1 MSIVKRSLAGLAAA
15 AIAAVVLAA
24 AMLSVAGCA
33 SQGRGGELRKRIAD
47 TPAMNLKTYRFDP
60 ATPMADRIGPA
71 PDFVLK
77 HLREID
83 GRDDYEAYAPTA
95 ADRELALRYLD
106 LLPAWFDAMLKERLV
121 GIYFVENL
129 LGSAFT
135 EFVLDKD
142 DTVYAFIAINPATL
156 RTGLSEWMT
165 AREASCFSG
174 GAASGAGASGSGG
187 AASAAGAGS
196 GAGAAVFVD
205 CGTKYKALL
214 YALVHE
220 CGHVADYVYHY
231 TPYAEPTIAELG
243 LGTGETPFIEGIWTD
258 YAKPDSRAD
267 FAGRSDVTFYST
279 GGGPKIP
286 LADAA
291 ALYERLAN
299 SPFPSLYAAQNWAE
313 DFAECFT
320 WYLFTDRLGE
330 RYQVGIRRGDAVE
343 VAYEPIYSSRV
354 VHRFPQLDPVV
365 QDARK

>member
-1 MSIVKRSLAGLAAA
+1 MKTAQRLTRLLGA
-15 AIAAVVLAA
+15 AIAALLAAVVLLAA
-24 AMLSVAGCA
+24 LASCA
-33 SQGRGGELRKRIAD
+33 STPKSVRERIAAI
-47 TPAMNLKTYRFDP
+47 PAMNLKTYRFDP
-60 ATPMADRIGPA
+60 ASPMAQRIGPA

-77 HLREID
+77 HLRGAD
-83 GRDDYEAYAPTA
+83 GRDDYEAYEPTD
-95 ADRELALRYLD
+95 ADRELALQYLD

-129 LGSAFT
+129 LGSSCT

-142 DTVYAFIAINPATL
+142 DTVYAFIAVNPATL
-156 RTGLSEWMT
+156 AAGLSEWMT

-174 GAASGAGASGSGG
+174 AAAGGASGAGSGG
-187 AASAAGAGS
+187 AAS

-205 CGTKYKALL
+205 CGASYRALL

-220 CGHVADYVYHY
+220 CARVADYVYHY
-231 TPYAEPTIAELG
+231 TPYVEPTIEELG
-243 LGTGETPFIEGIWTD
+243 LGAGETPFVEGIWTD
-258 YAKPDSRAD
+258 YAKPEARAD
-267 FAGRSDVTFYST
+267 FEGRTDVAFYGT

-320 WYLFTDRLGE
+320 WYFFTDRLGE

-343 VAYEPIYSSRV
+343 VAYEPIYWSRV
-354 VHRFPQLDPVV
+354 VHRFPQLDSVV